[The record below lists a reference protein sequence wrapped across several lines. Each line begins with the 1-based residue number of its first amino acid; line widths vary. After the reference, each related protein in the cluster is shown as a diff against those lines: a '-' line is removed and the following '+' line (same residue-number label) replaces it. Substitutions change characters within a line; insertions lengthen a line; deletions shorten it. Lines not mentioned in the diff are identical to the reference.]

1 VVTDKFIG
9 ITGFLNEYVG
19 ARIGNLLIVQ
29 ASDFTTLSWVSLTD
43 KPLKISD
50 RSLFTLTTKSQ
61 NSGMTWDGISTVHNN
76 WGNPPTLNY
85 PVYVKLYLNI
95 EADSIRIYPLKPD
108 GSAGTSYTTYSP
120 VDSNFFVVNLNQ
132 AIHKTVW
139 FGLER
144 YGENSLVDPND
155 KETELP
161 IQFRLEQNY
170 PNPFNSAT
178 VIKYHLPDQGKVTIE
193 IFDILGRIILTLMN
207 EKQMK
212 GEKTVSWNGRD
223 EQGQNVGNGIYFC
236 QVRFDAGDKVY
247 QQMKKMVL
255 IK

>member
-1 VVTDKFIG
+1 
-9 ITGFLNEYVG
+9 
-19 ARIGNLLIVQ
+19 
-29 ASDFTTLSWVSLTD
+29 
-43 KPLKISD
+43 
-50 RSLFTLTTKSQ
+50 
-61 NSGMTWDGISTVHNN
+61 M
-76 WGNPPTLNY
+76 NY

-108 GSAGTSYTTYSP
+108 GSTGELFTTYPP

-139 FGLER
+139 FGLES
-144 YGENSLVDPND
+144 YGENSSADPND
-155 KETELP
+155 LEAGSP

-178 VIKYHLPDQGKVTIE
+178 VIKYHLPDQGKVAIE
-193 IFDILGRIILTLMN
+193 LFNILGRKISTLIN
-207 EKQMK
+207 EEQMK
-212 GEKTVSWNGRD
+212 GEKTITWDGRD

-236 QVRFDAGDKVY
+236 QIRFDVGDEIFR
-247 QQMKKMVL
+247 QIKKMVL